1 MEFPPNPL
9 NIPKIISNIGN
20 KVLDLILGAEEE
32 FQYQGTTTP
41 ELEEV

>member
-9 NIPKIISNIGN
+9 NIPKKLANYL
-20 KVLDLILGAEEE
+20 LDLVLGAEEPFE
-32 FQYQGTTTP
+32 FTGSTTP